1 MTTTEIMLSN
11 LCAFL
16 LGFAVCLWYTRRYVD
31 REIGRIEEERLREAM
46 EHYAARS
53 DAAKRG
59 HVTRRHNRDRIRRE
73 MAAERL
79 DGVDNVSIEWASCP
93 QKGRSK

>member
-1 MTTTEIMLSN
+1 MTMTEIMFASN
-11 LCAFL
+11 LCAFI

-31 REIGRIEEERLREAM
+31 REIGRIEEKMLREAM

-59 HVTRRHNRDRIRRE
+59 HVTLRHNRDRIHRE
-73 MAAERL
+73 MAAEWL
-79 DGVDNVSIEWASCP
+79 DGVEGVTVEIQEGSAVE
-93 QKGRSK
+93 